1 VSRGRSYVGTSGW
14 SYNHWRGLFYPA
26 AMPLR
31 EWFTH
36 YSAHFNTVEVNY
48 SFYRLPAEKTF
59 VRWREQSPAQF
70 VYALKAPRTITH
82 LRKLRRTEEALDR
95 FLQRARVLGSKMGPI
110 LYQLPPNLRLDEERL
125 ADFLNLLP
133 GDMQHVI
140 EFRDQSWHSDEIFEL
155 LREKHVTFC
164 HISLPD
170 FPCPFPITGPIVY
183 VRMHGVGVKYSG
195 SYDGQHLQDLAR
207 RVDRFLE
214 QGLDAYIYFNND
226 AYAYAAKNA
235 WQLGRLLK
243 DVVRRD
249 DAQRSHA
256 VHETG

>member
-1 VSRGRSYVGTSGW
+1 MSRGSFHVGTSGW

-26 AMPLR
+26 DVPPH

-36 YSAHFNTVEVNY
+36 YSAYFHTVEINY

-59 VRWREQSPAQF
+59 LRWRERGPAQF
-70 VYALKAPRTITH
+70 VYALKAPRSITH
-82 LRKLRRTEEALDR
+82 FRKLRRTEEALDR
-95 FLQRARVLGSKMGPI
+95 FLQRARLLGSKLGPI
-110 LYQLPPNLRLDEERL
+110 LYQLPPNLHLDEERL
-125 ADFLNLLP
+125 ADFVNLLP
-133 GDMQHVI
+133 SDLHHVI
-140 EFRDQSWHSDEIFEL
+140 EFRHQSWHCDEIFEL
-155 LREKHVTFC
+155 LREKQVAFC

-195 SYDGQHLQDLAR
+195 SYDEQQLRDLAM
-207 RVDRFLE
+207 RVDQLLE

-226 AYAYAAKNA
+226 AYAYAVENA
-235 WQLGRLLK
+235 WQLGQLLK
-243 DVVRRD
+243 DLVRRS
-249 DAQRSHA
+249 DAQRSYA